1 MKQFR
6 HNGTNNWPSIL
17 TRIALVLTSV
27 TIIVLF
33 YLATAADFCTI
44 ARASRGR
51 TAP

>member
-33 YLATAADFCTI
+33 LPRDSSRLLHY
-44 ARASRGR
+44 SEGQRGR
-51 TAP
+51 TAL